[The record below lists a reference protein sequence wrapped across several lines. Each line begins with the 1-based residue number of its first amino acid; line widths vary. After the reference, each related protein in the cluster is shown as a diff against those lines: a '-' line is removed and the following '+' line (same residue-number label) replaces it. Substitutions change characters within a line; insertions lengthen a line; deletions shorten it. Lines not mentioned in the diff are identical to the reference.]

1 MMDSQYA
8 YVIVGA
14 GLAGVSAIAGIRE
27 VDSSGSILLVGREEE
42 LPYDRPPLSKSL
54 WLGKKRVDEI
64 HLHDRG
70 FYDSTGV
77 DLELGVEVAAL
88 DAKARTVTTTGGASC
103 RYGKL
108 LLATG
113 GHPRRLDIPGGDL
126 AALCY
131 YRTIADYTR
140 IREQAAAGKSA
151 IVVGGG
157 FIGSEMAAAL
167 HTNGVEITMVHG
179 GPRLVDRVF
188 PEDLGEALQ
197 ADYMNRGMAV
207 HARDVPV
214 AFEDRNGRVAV
225 TTKSSQEIE
234 ADFAIVGIGIRPE
247 TTVAHQ
253 AGLEMGNGIVVDEF
267 QRTSEANIFAAGDV
281 AEFPYEA
288 LGRTMRVEHWDH
300 ALNHGKQAGRN
311 MAGAGEAYT
320 YMPYFFS
327 DLFEFGYEAV
337 GEVDSTLFTIADW
350 REKHKTGV
358 LYYLADEMV
367 RGIMLCNVWDK
378 VEEARALIRAAKKV
392 KPEELMGAIK

>member
-1 MMDSQYA
+1 MDNQCT

-27 VDSSGSILLVGREEE
+27 VDSEGSILLVGREEE

-64 HLHDRG
+64 CLHDRG
-70 FYDSTGV
+70 FYDSAGV

-88 DAKARTVTTTGGASC
+88 DAKAQTVTTTGGASC
-103 RYGKL
+103 RYEKL

-167 HTNGVEITMVHG
+167 HTNRVEVTMVYS

-197 ADYMNRGMAV
+197 ADYANRGITVRAEE
-207 HARDVPV
+207 VPV
-214 AFEDRNGRVAV
+214 MFEDRNGRLAMA
-225 TTKSSQEIE
+225 TKSGEEIE
-234 ADFAIVGIGIRPE
+234 ADFAIVGIGIHPE
-247 TTVAHQ
+247 TTLADQ
-253 AGLEMGNGIVVDEF
+253 AGLEVGNGLTVDEF

-311 MAGAGEAYT
+311 MAGAEEAYT

-337 GEVDSTLFTIADW
+337 GEVDSRLRVLADW
-350 REKHKTGV
+350 QEEHKTGV